1 MQGDILRVGFY
12 VPQWD
17 HMIITNTSAHRHAT
31 MLPQTVL
38 CFLSAVVTF
47 AQTTRQLLP
56 LNRVVSI
63 PVPGPVF
70 TIPNGPRLTITV
82 ALCSERSEQRFFL
95 TNHNSD
101 PTSIPGPGGGNGV
114 VEIILNQGLGI
125 FAGPFP
131 NGGVLLVSGQGPYEV
146 GVSDSSKYLFFKKFG
161 SHITF
166 SPAPIHELL
175 NPLPLLG
182 DTTSNQAILF
192 SAPVSQE
199 FPQEPTFPN
208 YTLPQANL
216 ALPQYTGGTQSSN
229 FSLILAPTSVQN
241 NSIDL
246 TGTPQTGC
254 SISARQSSN
263 VGTILNQT
271 LWSRGLDGLRNQWLI
286 GGLTPS
292 TNYTAYV
299 VQDGTKVSGPIYFTT
314 KSGLCITTMPQKSDQ
329 KY

>member
-1 MQGDILRVGFY
+1 MQGADILRIGFY
-12 VPQWD
+12 VLRWD
-17 HMIITNTSAHRHAT
+17 RYDNHQHVSA

-38 CFLSAVVTF
+38 SLLSVAVTF

-63 PVPGPVF
+63 ATPGPVF
-70 TIPNGPRLTITV
+70 TIPNSPRLIITV
-82 ALCSERSEQRFFL
+82 ALCSENPGGSEQRFFL
-95 TNHNSD
+95 TNSNSN
-101 PTSIPGPGGGNGV
+101 PTSLPGPGGGDGV

-131 NGGVLLVSGQGPYEV
+131 HGGVLSVSGQGPYEV
-146 GVSDSSKYLFFKKFG
+146 GVSESSKYRFSFKFG
-161 SHITF
+161 ACVTS
-166 SPAPIHELL
+166 SPVPIHELVT
-175 NPLPLLG
+175 PLPLLG

-192 SAPVSQE
+192 SAPISQE
-199 FPQEPTFPN
+199 FLQEPTFPN

-229 FSLILAPTSVQN
+229 FSLIVALTSVQN
-241 NSIDL
+241 NSIEL
-246 TGTPQTGC
+246 AGIPQTGC

-271 LWSRGLDGLRNQWLI
+271 LWSRGVDGWRNQWLI

-299 VQDGTKVSGPIYFTT
+299 VQDGTKVSGPIYFAT
-314 KSGLCITTMPQKSDQ
+314 KSGLCIYYYNASEMSV
-329 KY
+329 